1 MYDLSQLQYEFDR
14 NRLVISTAAAR
25 QIIPMSRVQQVIDGQ
40 SAELEVRMR
49 ALTWPGYCIG
59 QGHIQGLGL
68 TLFYADV
75 PPSRQA
81 IVVTPT
87 LAYGISVPDTE
98 AFMEVFGACQQMG
111 PSVEVKQESRQ
122 SAYVHWAI
130 WGDRLAHGVLLGGV
144 VLNLILFAI
153 LCFRYPRLPNLLPL
167 HYDIEGRV
175 DRVSPRS
182 EIFVLPV
189 IGLITL
195 AANTVLG
202 GVLYRRERIVSYVTW
217 SGALLVQILFL
228 LALLNIVR

>member
-1 MYDLSQLQYEFDR
+1 
-14 NRLVISTAAAR
+14 
-25 QIIPMSRVQQVIDGQ
+25 
-40 SAELEVRMR
+40 MR

-59 QGHIQGLGL
+59 RGYIQGLGL

-87 LAYGISVPDTE
+87 LAYGISVPDME
-98 AFMEVFGACQQMG
+98 SFKEVFGACRQIG

-122 SAYVHWAI
+122 SAYVRWAI
-130 WGDRLAHGVLLGGV
+130 WGDRFAQGVLLGGV
-144 VLNLILFAI
+144 ALNLALFAI

-175 DRVSPRS
+175 DRISPRS

-195 AANTVLG
+195 AANVVLG
-202 GVLYRRERIVSYVTW
+202 GVLYRRERVVSYITW
-217 SGALLVQILFL
+217 GGALLVQILFL